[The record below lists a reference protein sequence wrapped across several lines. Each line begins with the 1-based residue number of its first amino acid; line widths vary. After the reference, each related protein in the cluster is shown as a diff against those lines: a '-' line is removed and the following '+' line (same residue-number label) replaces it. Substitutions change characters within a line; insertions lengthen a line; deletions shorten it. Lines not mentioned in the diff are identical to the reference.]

1 MVLFICTYF
10 VVCALIIVQFLVG
23 AALCL
28 LLSFQRGGEGGRGGE
43 RGGGEGERAGGE
55 GEGRKPAGQK
65 PFVGASI
72 HLHFMAINSNPVLL
86 LLYST

>member
-1 MVLFICTYF
+1 MMCV
-10 VVCALIIVQFLVG
+10 LIIIQFLVG

-28 LLSFQRGGEGGRGGE
+28 FLSFQRGGEGEGG
-43 RGGGEGERAGGE
+43 GGVGEGERGRGRGEGGGE
-55 GEGRKPAGQK
+55 REGRKPAGQK
-65 PFVGASI
+65 PFAGASI

>member
-1 MVLFICTYF
+1 MIF
-10 VVCALIIVQFLVG
+10 VLIIIQFLVG

-28 LLSFQRGGEGGRGGE
+28 FLSFQRGGRGRGRGEGAGGRGEWGE
-43 RGGGEGERAGGE
+43 GRRGGRGE

-65 PFVGASI
+65 PFAGASI